1 MLMKRI
7 SNSDS
12 RPFGSDA
19 LPRCF
24 KMRSSSRSFHATSY
38 WSTSQI
44 LANRFLNSIVYFC
57 LLSILISIPIQCTPK
72 SSSRVNSINSK
83 SLSAE
88 DTSIGSKQKID
99 EYVDSREGNLMSFSK
114 PLQACQQIIS
124 AAISRNLAKAFTN
137 NLYSSAIPK
146 SKIRID
152 RFDHTNSFDKFFNE
166 RNSIPNQIVSNHQN
180 GLTGGLKRKK
190 RNKTTY
196 SETEKAEI
204 NAEAIDDN
212 LNENNSYSFAARS
225 DPNEN
230 SLTNRFILMLRK
242 LTLTESLR
250 RQSQYELHLKSL
262 AKLLDDQ
269 IEKDSMKINL
279 KRLNRPN
286 ELNQI
291 DDLNAIELS
300 NDEEIP
306 LIFNSYDGNL
316 PLDNNQRWNYEILQT
331 LPIVSSQSKMIK
343 NKNQEY
349 ETPRSKKILMKDMPI
364 LDNPWDKEGI
374 RFKRF
379 ADFHRSIES

>member
-1 MLMKRI
+1 M
-7 SNSDS
+7 
-12 RPFGSDA
+12 
-19 LPRCF
+19 
-24 KMRSSSRSFHATSY
+24 
-38 WSTSQI
+38 
-44 LANRFLNSIVYFC
+44 
-57 LLSILISIPIQCTPK
+57 
-72 SSSRVNSINSK
+72 
-83 SLSAE
+83 
-88 DTSIGSKQKID
+88 
-99 EYVDSREGNLMSFSK
+99 
-114 PLQACQQIIS
+114 
-124 AAISRNLAKAFTN
+124 
-137 NLYSSAIPK
+137 
-146 SKIRID
+146 
-152 RFDHTNSFDKFFNE
+152 
-166 RNSIPNQIVSNHQN
+166 
-180 GLTGGLKRKK
+180 KRKK

>member
-1 MLMKRI
+1 
-7 SNSDS
+7 
-12 RPFGSDA
+12 
-19 LPRCF
+19 
-24 KMRSSSRSFHATSY
+24 
-38 WSTSQI
+38 
-44 LANRFLNSIVYFC
+44 
-57 LLSILISIPIQCTPK
+57 
-72 SSSRVNSINSK
+72 
-83 SLSAE
+83 
-88 DTSIGSKQKID
+88 
-99 EYVDSREGNLMSFSK
+99 MSFSK

-300 NDEEIP
+300 NDKEIP